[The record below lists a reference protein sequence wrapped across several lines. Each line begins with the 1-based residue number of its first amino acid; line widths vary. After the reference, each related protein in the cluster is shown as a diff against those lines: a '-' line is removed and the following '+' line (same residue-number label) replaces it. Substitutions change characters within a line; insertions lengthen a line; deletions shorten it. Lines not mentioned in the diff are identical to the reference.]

1 MAGRCGTRVVRN
13 CGGAL
18 GRYRTNR
25 GRSGRCGCYPSTV
38 VRRVSTLILTL
49 GLLAILVL
57 WMLLAA
63 QSAGVTGTE
72 SLLGLAILV
81 VGGAL
86 IFHRHRNLRDP
97 VGAK

>member
-1 MAGRCGTRVVRN
+1 M
-13 CGGAL
+13 
-18 GRYRTNR
+18 
-25 GRSGRCGCYPSTV
+25 
-38 VRRVSTLILTL
+38 STLILTL